1 MSKKAIFA
9 SAFLL
14 VFALA
19 FGAVMVVNFSNVKS
33 LVADSQIDFK
43 TAPPVQTSNDLKGLN
58 DAFVE
63 ISKTVTPSVVFI
75 DVTGNAKQNKNEDQN
90 FQFFFG
96 PDMQMPDNM
105 PQHGSGSGVIISKDG
120 YIITNN
126 HVIAMASD
134 KGIKVILSDKR
145 EFTAKLIG
153 TDPNTDIAVI
163 KIDADNLSV
172 SSVGN
177 SDDVHVGQW
186 VLAIGNPLGLNNTV
200 TAGIV
205 SALGRNINIDGNS
218 YAINNF
224 IQTDAVI
231 NPGNSGG
238 ALVDIN
244 GLVVGINAAIKT
256 TTGYY
261 QGYGFAIPINIAKN
275 VASELI
281 KNGKIERGYIGVSIK
296 DVDSKEAK
304 GLGLE
309 KAKGVL
315 IQNVIKGG
323 AGEDAGLKTGDVIFT
338 VDGKEVN
345 AANELQTI
353 IGSKRP
359 GETASLKVFRDG
371 KTIDVQVKLKP
382 KTDNVQTS
390 VENQGLKKDET
401 ESNLKKFE
409 SIGLI
414 VTDLTDA
421 VKRQNE
427 VEYGVVVKDVA
438 HFSEAFNRGL
448 RSGYVIIE
456 ADKQKITGIS
466 DLENILSKKS
476 KGDVIVLKVVTQQKD
491 IRLIAIEIQ

>member
-1 MSKKAIFA
+1 MSKKVIFA

-19 FGAVMVVNFSNVKS
+19 FGAVLVVNFSNVKS

-63 ISKTVTPSVVFI
+63 ISKSVTPAVVFI
-75 DVTGNAKQNKNEDQN
+75 DVTGKATKNNEQDKN

-126 HVIAMASD
+126 HVVSMADD

-145 EFTAKLIG
+145 EYTAKLIG
-153 TDPNTDIAVI
+153 TDPNTDVAVI
-163 KIDADNLSV
+163 KIDADNLTV
-172 SSVGN
+172 ASVGN
-177 SDDVHVGQW
+177 SDNVLVGQW

-261 QGYGFAIPINIAKN
+261 QGYGFAIPINIAKS
-275 VASELI
+275 VAAELI

-309 KAKGVL
+309 KARGVL

-323 AGEDAGLKTGDVIFT
+323 AGDDAGLKTGDVVFS
-338 VDGKEVN
+338 VDGKDVN

-359 GETASLKVFRDG
+359 GETALLVVYRDG
-371 KTIDVQVKLKP
+371 KTMDVSVKLKP
-382 KTDNVQTS
+382 KSNDVAFNN
-390 VENQGLKKDET
+390 NQQGQKKDD
-401 ESNLKKFE
+401 SDVGSKKFE
-409 SIGLI
+409 SLGLI
-414 VTDLTDA
+414 VSELTEN
-421 VKRQNE
+421 VKKQNE
-427 VEYGVVVKDVA
+427 VDYGVLVKDVA

-448 RSGYVIIE
+448 RSGFVIIE
-456 ADKQKITGIS
+456 ADKKKVTNIS
-466 DLENILSKKS
+466 DLESILNSKG
-476 KGDVIVLKVVTQQKD
+476 KGDVLVFKVVTQMKD
-491 IRLIAIEIQ
+491 IRLVAIEIQ

>member
-9 SAFLL
+9 GASLL
-14 VFALA
+14 LA
-19 FGAVMVVNFSNVKS
+19 SILFGAVLIVNFSNVKS
-33 LVADSQIDFK
+33 LVAGSQIDFK
-43 TAPPVQTSNDLKGLN
+43 TDAPIQTNNNLKSLN
-58 DAFVE
+58 ESFVE
-63 ISKTVTPSVVFI
+63 IAKTVTPSVVFI
-75 DVTGNAKQNKNEDQN
+75 DVTSNIKPKENDNN

-96 PDMQMPDNM
+96 PDFNFDEI

-126 HVIAMASD
+126 HVVSNAKD
-134 KGIKVILSDKR
+134 EGIKVVLNDKR
-145 EFTAKLIG
+145 EFSAKLVG
-153 TDPNTDIAVI
+153 TDPTTDIAVI
-163 KIDADNLSV
+163 KIDADNLAV
-172 SSVGN
+172 ASVGN
-177 SDDVHVGQW
+177 SDEVQVGQW
-186 VLAIGNPLGLNNTV
+186 VLAIGNPLGLNNTI

-205 SALGRNINIDGNS
+205 SALGRNISISGDS

-244 GLVVGINAAIKT
+244 GFVVGINAAIKT

-309 KAKGVL
+309 KAQGVL
-315 IQNVIKGG
+315 VQNVLKGS
-323 AGEDAGLKTGDVIFT
+323 AGDEAGIKTGDVILS

-345 AANELQTI
+345 AANQLQTI

-359 GETASLKVFRDG
+359 GDVVTLSVFRNG
-371 KTIDVQVKLKP
+371 KSDDVQVKLKP
-382 KTDNVQTS
+382 RNDNVALNDNTLPKKS
-390 VENQGLKKDET
+390 DENKDL
-401 ESNLKKFE
+401 SSKKFE
-409 SIGLI
+409 KIGLI
-414 VTDLTDA
+414 LSELPSGIKKELDVENGIY
-421 VKRQNE
+421 VKE
-427 VEYGVVVKDVA
+427 VA

-448 RSGYVIIE
+448 RSGFVIIE
-456 ADKQKITGIS
+456 ADRKKIETLKQITEIIESKSNS
-466 DLENILSKKS
+466 DIL
-476 KGDVIVLKVVTQQKD
+476 VLKVVTPNKD
-491 IRLIAIEIQ
+491 IRLIAIEL

>member
-19 FGAVMVVNFSNVKS
+19 FGAIMAINFSGSDRLIAN
-33 LVADSQIDFK
+33 SQIDFRTDTQVK
-43 TAPPVQTSNDLKGLN
+43 SSNELKGLN
-58 DAFVE
+58 ESFVE
-63 ISKTVTPSVVFI
+63 IAKTVTPAVVFI
-75 DVTGNAKQNKNEDQN
+75 DVTGNVKQNPDDKN

-96 PDMQMPDNM
+96 PDFQMPENM

-120 YIITNN
+120 YILTNN
-126 HVIAMASD
+126 HVVSNAAD

-145 EFTAKLIG
+145 EYTAKLIG
-153 TDPNTDIAVI
+153 TDKNTDIAVI
-163 KIDADNLSV
+163 KIDADELPV
-172 SSVGN
+172 ASVGN
-177 SDDVHVGQW
+177 SDNVQVGQW

-244 GLVVGINAAIKT
+244 GFVVGINAAIKT

-261 QGYGFAIPINIAKN
+261 QGYGFAIPINMAKN
-275 VASELI
+275 VAAELI
-281 KNGKIERGYIGVSIK
+281 KFGKIERGYIGVSIK

-304 GLGLE
+304 GLGLD

-315 IQNVIKGG
+315 VQNVIKGG
-323 AGEDAGLKTGDVIFT
+323 AGDEAGLKTGDVILT
-338 VDGKEVN
+338 VDGTEVN
-345 AANELQTI
+345 AANQLQTV

-359 GETASLKVFRDG
+359 GDVVTLAIFRDG
-371 KTIDVQVKLKP
+371 KNSDLKVKLKP
-382 KTDNVQTS
+382 KNDDDLSSAQNEKNDQELREKS
-390 VENQGLKKDET
+390 SSK
-401 ESNLKKFE
+401 SFE
-409 SIGLI
+409 SLGMVISEI
-414 VTDLTDA
+414 NEDIKSKYDVTAGIL
-421 VKRQNE
+421 VKE
-427 VEYGVVVKDVA
+427 VA
-438 HFSEAFNRGL
+438 HFSEAFNRGM
-448 RSGYVIIE
+448 RSGFVIIE
-456 ADKQKITGIS
+456 ADKQKINNIS
-466 DLENILSKKS
+466 DFENILNKKS
-476 KGDVIVLKVVTQQKD
+476 KGDVVVMKVVTQMKD
-491 IRLIAIEIQ
+491 IRLIAVEL

>member
-1 MSKKAIFA
+1 MSKKAIA
-9 SAFLL
+9 AGLIL
-14 VFALA
+14 VLFSVF
-19 FGAVMVVNFSNVKS
+19 FGVMLIANFSNIKS
-33 LVADSQIDFK
+33 LVANPQIEFK
-43 TAPPVQTSNDLKGLN
+43 TEAPVKSSQDIKNLN
-58 DAFVE
+58 DAFIE
-63 ISKTVTPSVVFI
+63 ISKAVTPSVVFI
-75 DVTGNAKQNKNEDQN
+75 DVTSNVKPKSDQEKN

-96 PDMQMPDNM
+96 PDFNFDEM
-105 PQHGSGSGVIISKDG
+105 PQHGSGSGVIISSDG

-126 HVIAMASD
+126 HVVSNASD

-153 TDPNTDIAVI
+153 TDPNTDVAVI
-163 KIDADNLSV
+163 KIDADNLTV

-177 SDDVHVGQW
+177 SDNVQVGQW

-205 SALGRNINIDGNS
+205 SALGRNISVNGDS

-244 GLVVGINAAIKT
+244 GFVIGINAAIKT

-281 KNGKIERGYIGVSIK
+281 KYGKIERGYIGVSIK

-304 GLGLE
+304 GLGLD

-323 AGEDAGLKTGDVIFT
+323 AGDDAGLKTGDVILS
-338 VDGKEVN
+338 VDGTEVN
-345 AANELQTI
+345 AANQLQTV

-359 GETASLKVFRDG
+359 GESVKLSVFRDG
-371 KTIDVQVKLKP
+371 KTIEIPVKLKP
-382 KTDNVQTS
+382 RS
-390 VENQGLKKDET
+390 ENTEFAQENDKKFNNNDVSAE
-401 ESNLKKFE
+401 KKFE
-409 SIGLI
+409 NLGLTVSELTSTQKQQYDLSSGI
-414 VTDLTDA
+414 FVKNVT
-421 VKRQNE
+421 
-427 VEYGVVVKDVA
+427 

-448 RSGYVIIE
+448 RAGFVIIE
-456 ADKQKITGIS
+456 VDKQPVSNIS
-466 DLENILSKKS
+466 DLESIINKKN
-476 KGDVIVLKVVTQQKD
+476 KGDILVLKVVTQAKD
-491 IRLIAIEIQ
+491 IRLIAIEV

>member
-33 LVADSQIDFK
+33 LVANSQIDFK
-43 TAPPVQTSNDLKGLN
+43 TAPPIQTSNDLKGLN

-75 DVTGNAKQNKNEDQN
+75 DVTGNSKQKGNEDPN
-90 FQFFFG
+90 LQFFFG
-96 PDMQMPDNM
+96 PDSQMPDNM

-134 KGIKVILSDKR
+134 KGIKVVLSDKR
-145 EFTAKLIG
+145 EFTARLIG

-163 KIDADNLSV
+163 KIEADNLAV

-281 KNGKIERGYIGVSIK
+281 KTGKIERGYIGVSIK

-304 GLGLE
+304 GLGLD

-382 KTDNVQTS
+382 KTDDISSNV
-390 VENQGLKKDET
+390 EIPGKKKDET

-421 VKRQNE
+421 IKKQNE
-427 VEYGVVVKDVA
+427 VDFGVVVKDVA

-448 RSGYVIIE
+448 RLGYVIIE
-456 ADKQKITGIS
+456 ADKQKITSIS
-466 DLENILSKKS
+466 DLESIMNKKS
-476 KGDVIVLKVVTQQKD
+476 KGDIVVLKVVTQMKD
-491 IRLIAIEIQ
+491 IRLIAIEVQ